1 LGFLVIVFTIA
12 LTAVLYYQF
21 SYSFTTQD
29 SILDAH
35 ENYYYSQMVKGW
47 ENPPDTNIVKKEIKN
62 LHMWCGIFKKETGES
77 GVPYPGKIYWSNLPN
92 NISLN
97 DFYSWTISSD
107 FENMYDLIIP
117 LKVFFGG
124 INDMPVTVVD
134 NGSYLFYLVI
144 DYKPPSEFNN
154 LIIAFILAIVFII
167 GLYLFIRRYLKPVQL
182 MKNRIESLEAGDL
195 KSKIEIIG
203 EDELADLSY
212 SMNQLIMDI
221 NILLENKH
229 QLLLE
234 VSHELRSPLARM
246 QLLIAMMPE
255 HKNLTKLK
263 EEVEFLEGMIGNLLF
278 SDRLSLPYSKLDL
291 QKFSTQDIIGKVID
305 MFPTNRDRVK
315 IDNDIPDE
323 QVYIDET
330 KFSLALRNLLDN
342 AFKYSNTQDN
352 ADIKLI
358 IVKNDEIEFRV
369 KDSGIGIA
377 KADINKITQPF
388 FQANQTVSTKGFGLG
403 LTICKKIIES
413 HKGRLSIESEPEEGS
428 IFTLHLPK
436 I

>member
-1 LGFLVIVFTIA
+1 
-12 LTAVLYYQF
+12 
-21 SYSFTTQD
+21 
-29 SILDAH
+29 
-35 ENYYYSQMVKGW
+35 MVKGW
-47 ENPPDTNIVKKEIKN
+47 ENPPDTNLVKKEIKN
-62 LHMWCGIFKKETGES
+62 LHMWCGIFEREIDES
-77 GVPYPGKIYWSNLPN
+77 SVPYPGKIYWSNLPQ

-107 FENMYDLIIP
+107 FEYMYDLIIP
-117 LKVFFGG
+117 LEVFFGG

-144 DYKPPSEFNN
+144 DYKPPSELNN

-182 MKNRIESLEAGDL
+182 MKNRIEALEEGDL

-221 NILLENKH
+221 NILLDNKH

-291 QKFSTQDIIGKVID
+291 QKFSTQDIIGKVMD

-342 AFKYSNTQDN
+342 AFKYSKPQDN
-352 ADIKLI
+352 ADIKLT
-358 IVKNDEIEFRV
+358 IVKNDDIEFQV
-369 KDSGIGIA
+369 KDSGIGIS
-377 KADINKITQPF
+377 KDDINKITQPF